1 MSYARDSG
9 PCDDGNICT
18 VGDSCYGG
26 VCQHGSWAT
35 CSDGDPCTNDYCIPP
50 SGCLH
55 NTINCDDGNACTT
68 DACNA
73 SLCTHS
79 TITCNDND
87 PCTTDSC
94 SPSLGCQYTCSS
106 PGTCLPGEVAHI
118 VIASNK
124 ALLSWDQAPGT
135 PMAVYDLVRG
145 RTDQFP
151 VGTGAAETSVI
162 CGHTFRIRSDYSVP
176 PAGVGLWYDV
186 RGRTGC
192 GAGPYG
198 MQSNGLP
205 RTTSVCP

>member
-1 MSYARDSG
+1 MRATLVLATTAISALSVIPATGGYANTALG
-9 PCDDGNICT
+9 PPAAMEIPAPTTTAVLRADAST
-18 VGDSCYGG
+18 TPST
-26 VCQHGSWAT
+26 AT
-35 CSDGDPCTNDYCIPP
+35 MATHAQRTLATHRCAPTRPSRATTTTRAPPTPAHPP
-50 SGCLH
+50 S
-55 NTINCDDGNACTT
+55 A
-68 DACNA
+68 A
-73 SLCTHS
+73 STPVPRPAHA
-79 TITCNDND
+79 
-87 PCTTDSC
+87 
-94 SPSLGCQYTCSS
+94 
-106 PGTCLPGEVAHI
+106 PGEVAHI

-162 CGHTFRIRSDYSVP
+162 CGHTFTIRSDYSVP